1 MISLNIILLV
11 GLPYWALCEDK
22 TFDNVYTKV
31 KMTYLVH
38 KHQPTFAPCKYGVA
52 MSFDQPHFVA
62 DPTDDFPEERVCCT
76 GCQTLH
82 IKLPGTD
89 TNATLCCNPQTPY
102 RHSLGRIVSG
112 SDKNSPGHVSGNFG
126 YVHPLHLA
134 FDKIAPKELLVKD
147 EKPRETR
154 IGQGMWP
161 FMFIGA
167 AAAQSVILI
176 LALLVCK
183 FTDKKIILET
193 VPDCDYE
200 VIKEAPV
207 ISHQSK
213 SQMQSDN
220 INSD

>member
-1 MISLNIILLV
+1 ML
-11 GLPYWALCEDK
+11 K
-22 TFDNVYTKV
+22 VYN
-31 KMTYLVH
+31 
-38 KHQPTFAPCKYGVA
+38 
-52 MSFDQPHFVA
+52 S
-62 DPTDDFPEERVCCT
+62 
-76 GCQTLH
+76 
-82 IKLPGTD
+82 
-89 TNATLCCNPQTPY
+89 
-102 RHSLGRIVSG
+102 S
-112 SDKNSPGHVSGNFG
+112 SPGHVSGNFG

-213 SQMQSDN
+213 SVSFL
-220 INSD
+220 IFFRAPI